1 MLSAYN
7 KKDPPPNR
15 VKPIPVQVIRRI
27 LLLAKNNPTDKAL
40 VMEADMIAL
49 AFFFLLRPGEY
60 TATKSESTP
69 FEFKDVQLWQGSLR
83 LDLLTATN
91 EELLAAS
98 FCSLTFD
105 RQKNAQRGETIGHS
119 RSGDPDLC
127 PVRCIARR
135 IIHLRAHTA
144 LPNTPLATAYTT
156 DGRTV
161 GLTPSNITKSLKQA
175 VTFLGPTLGFLAS
188 DVSARSLRAAG
199 ANALLCGGVDT
210 DVIRL
215 LGRWR
220 SDEMLRY
227 LHTSA
232 EPLMRNFAGKMLSGG
247 EFTLIPNQDCP
258 SF

>member
-1 MLSAYN
+1 MGFDPLLKTVEDKIPILQVFLHRVRHGRCAADKHQVKSRTAEEYIRSVAQTYLSLGAKDPRINKDESEIDFRIRRMLSAYN

-105 RQKNAQRGETIGHS
+105 RQKNAQRGETIGQ
-119 RSGDPDLC
+119 LVILEVLVIQIC
-127 PVRCIARR
+127 VQFV
-135 IIHLRAHTA
+135 A
-144 LPNTPLATAYTT
+144 LPVVSFTSERIMHSPTHHWQQHTLLT
-156 DGRTV
+156 DARLV
-161 GLTPSNITKSLKQA
+161 SHL
-175 VTFLGPTLGFLAS
+175 PTLQ
-188 DVSARSLRAAG
+188 
-199 ANALLCGGVDT
+199 NLLN
-210 DVIRL
+210 R
-215 LGRWR
+215 
-220 SDEMLRY
+220 
-227 LHTSA
+227 
-232 EPLMRNFAGKMLSGG
+232 
-247 EFTLIPNQDCP
+247 Q
-258 SF
+258 